1 MLSDPASL
9 LGADLNAVEQKIFG
23 GDKLVEDVD
32 NHKTSSPPDL
42 RVDPGNAVE
51 RRQRSKP
58 ELPELESLPSDENF
72 PVIERQRKEDL
83 VVDTGLTPLM
93 PPLAFPKTVTFSDEV
108 ETMLLDEC
116 SDEGS
121 SRSGSR
127 NEGIMTWDASVN
139 EVLKAA
145 SERTNN
151 KLQHEQ
157 LQEAATTKKL
167 PVPSIDFSA
176 LHLPWNLTEV
186 SRSKKKLLEYQSN
199 IVSDTLE
206 ATFIPVK
213 FHGLHILQESLRWA
227 PFPTGLARVA
237 LCEDLDGKKDSESFL
252 MTASNVITSDDVTIK
267 RDTARCLVSS
277 EEDDDDDLRAAE
289 FSETEATE
297 EDNDSILQ
305 KRKREVGDAMKDN
318 SQAAKRSKLDANDA
332 KQQRS
337 KSHKRVAED
346 MPGSLMRAFDS
357 YSATSAL
364 DNFLETRG
372 KKKSKLNGSKNF
384 APISVLQA
392 RQQQQPPGPQ
402 ATISQAPKSLVIPL
416 PTVNPPANPTPFIIS
431 TTLMQIRPVV
441 KVIMSVYPT
450 AQLIERDF
458 SKHNESFWMKG
469 SVKRSPVVSLLASE
483 ADIILSPSVGL
494 IIATLAKIKQ
504 KPLPGQK
511 TKVKIIEKIES
522 VAQRYARVIVLVS
535 EGTIDDSSKHLNGQD
550 AMAYAEFAGFCAA
563 QEAIVIPVYVPGGP
577 NALGTWVAM
586 AMVQNGIHD
595 GSQASLMEDETI
607 WELFLRRCGM
617 NAYAA
622 QSIIAAMRPPEGVN
636 ASSPNKVGMFGL
648 PGFVQM
654 DHAERVRQFADLL
667 GGTKVLERVSA
678 TIDTP
683 WRPTTPLLAPSFAPP
698 PPYGNN
704 ACDKSLL

>member
-9 LGADLNAVEQKIFG
+9 LSADLNAVKQKIFDA
-23 GDKLVEDVD
+23 DKLVEAVD
-32 NHKTSSPPDL
+32 EYEASSPPDL
-42 RVDPGNAVE
+42 RVGPVNAVE

-58 ELPELESLPSDENF
+58 DLPELESLPSDEHF
-72 PVIERQRKEDL
+72 PAIERQRKEDL
-83 VVDTGLTPLM
+83 VVDTGLTPPM
-93 PPLAFPKTVTFSDEV
+93 PPMLPKTVTFSDEV

-121 SRSGSR
+121 SRAGSR
-127 NEGIMTWDASVN
+127 NEGILAWDASVN

-145 SERTNN
+145 SERTNS

-167 PVPSIDFSA
+167 PVPSIDSPE
-176 LHLPWNLTEV
+176 LHLPWNLAEV
-186 SRSKKKLLEYQSN
+186 SRSGEKLLEYQSN
-199 IVSDTLE
+199 IVSDALE
-206 ATFIPVK
+206 ASFIPVK
-213 FHGLHILQESLRWA
+213 VHGLHRLQESLRWA

-237 LCEDLDGKKDSESFL
+237 LSEDLDGKEDSESSL
-252 MTASNVITSDDVTIK
+252 RAALNITTSEDVTFK
-267 RDTARCLVSS
+267 RDAPRCLEDS
-277 EEDDDDDLRAAE
+277 EDDDDDELGAAE
-289 FSETEATE
+289 FPETEATE
-297 EDNDSILQ
+297 VDLDSILQ

-318 SQAAKRSKLDANDA
+318 SHAAKRLKLDAIDV
-332 KQQRS
+332 KQQSS

-346 MPGSLMRAFDS
+346 MAGSLMGAFDS

-364 DNFLETRG
+364 DNFMETRG
-372 KKKSKLNGSKNF
+372 KKKPKLTGSEYF
-384 APISVLQA
+384 APDPVLQT
-392 RQQQQPPGPQ
+392 RQPQRLPGSQ
-402 ATISQAPKSLVIPL
+402 APIPQAPKSLVIPL
-416 PTVNPPANPTPFIIS
+416 PTVNPPVNPTPFIIS

-441 KVIMSVYPT
+441 KAIMSVYPT

-458 SKHNESFWMKG
+458 SKHNESLWMKG
-469 SVKRSPVVSLLASE
+469 SVKRSPVVSPLASE

-511 TKVKIIEKIES
+511 TKVKIIEKIEG
-522 VAQRYARVIVLVS
+522 VAQRYARVIILVS
-535 EGTIDDSSKHLNGQD
+535 EGTIDDSSKPLNGQD
-550 AMAYAEFAGFCAA
+550 AMAYAEFVGFCGT

-577 NALGTWVAM
+577 NALGTWIAS

-622 QSIIAAMRPPEGVN
+622 QSIISAMRPPEGVN
-636 ASSPNKVGMFGL
+636 ASSPNKAGMFGL

-654 DHAERVRQFADLL
+654 DRAERVRQFADLL
-667 GGTKVLERVSA
+667 GGTRVLERVSA

-683 WRPTTPLLAPSFAPP
+683 WRPTTPLLTPNFAPP
-698 PPYGNN
+698 PQYGNG
-704 ACDKSLL
+704 AYDKSFL

>member
-1 MLSDPASL
+1 M
-9 LGADLNAVEQKIFG
+9 
-23 GDKLVEDVD
+23 EDVD
-32 NHKTSSPPDL
+32 GYEASSPPNPRDH
-42 RVDPGNAVE
+42 PGNAVE

-58 ELPELESLPSDENF
+58 DLPELELLPSDEHF
-72 PVIERQRKEDL
+72 PAIERQRKEDL
-83 VVDTGLTPLM
+83 VVDTGLTPPML
-93 PPLAFPKTVTFSDEV
+93 PSTLPKTVTFSDEV
-108 ETMLLDEC
+108 ETMLLDEY

-121 SRSGSR
+121 SRAGSR
-127 NEGIMTWDASVN
+127 NEGIMAWDANIN

-145 SERTNN
+145 SERTND

-167 PVPSIDFSA
+167 PVPSTDSRA
-176 LHLPWNLTEV
+176 LHLPWNLPEV
-186 SRSKKKLLEYQSN
+186 SRSKEKLLYYQSN
-199 IVSDTLE
+199 IVSDALE
-206 ATFIPVK
+206 ASSVLAK
-213 FHGLHILQESLRWA
+213 VHGLHRLQESLRWA
-227 PFPTGLARVA
+227 PFPIGLARVA
-237 LCEDLDGKKDSESFL
+237 LSEDLEGKGESESFL
-252 MTASNVITSDDVTIK
+252 RATSDVTTSEDVVTFE
-267 RDTARCLVSS
+267 RDAPRCLEDS
-277 EEDDDDDLRAAE
+277 EDDDDDDLGTADFLE
-289 FSETEATE
+289 IEATE
-297 EDNDSILQ
+297 EDFDFILQ

-318 SQAAKRSKLDANDA
+318 SHSAKGLKLDANDS
-332 KQQRS
+332 KQQSS

-346 MPGSLMRAFDS
+346 MAGSLMGAFDS

-364 DNFLETRG
+364 DNFMETRG
-372 KKKSKLNGSKNF
+372 KKKPKLTCSEYSAAK
-384 APISVLQA
+384 AVSQA
-392 RQQQQPPGPQ
+392 RQPQKPGPQ
-402 ATISQAPKSLVIPL
+402 TTIPQAPKSLVVSL
-416 PTVNPPANPTPFIIS
+416 PTINPSPNPTPFIIS

-441 KVIMSVYPT
+441 KVIMSVYPK

-458 SKHNESFWMKG
+458 SKHNESLWMKG
-469 SVKRSPVVSLLASE
+469 SVKRSPVVSPLASE

-511 TKVKIIEKIES
+511 TKVKIIEKIEG
-522 VAQRYARVIVLVS
+522 VAQRYARVVVLVS
-535 EGTIDDSSKHLNGQD
+535 EGTIDDSSKPLNGQD
-550 AMAYAEFAGFCAA
+550 AMAYAEFAGFCGT

-577 NALGTWVAM
+577 SALGTWIAS

-636 ASSPNKVGMFGL
+636 ASSPNKAGMFGL

-654 DHAERVRQFADLL
+654 NHAERVRQFADLL
-667 GGTKVLERVSA
+667 GGTRVLERVSA

-683 WRPTTPLLAPSFAPP
+683 WRPMTPLLAPNFAPP
-698 PPYGNN
+698 PQYGN
-704 ACDKSLL
+704 AVYDKSFS